1 MKVLVLNSGS
11 SSIKY
16 QLFNMENEH
25 VLMKGVVERIGIEDA
40 FLEYENED
48 GEEFKVESEI
58 PDHSKGIK
66 LVIDSLLD
74 EENGVL
80 DSMDEIAAVGHRV
93 VHGGEK
99 FAHSTLISDE
109 VVEKMEE
116 VSELAPLHNPPNLA
130 GIKVC
135 KEMMPETPQVGVFDT
150 AFHQSMPEEAY
161 MYAIPYEY
169 YEKYG
174 VRRYGFHGTSHK
186 FVAKKAAELMDKDP
200 KDVKVIT
207 CHLGNGASVAAVD
220 GGESVDTSM
229 GLTPLEGLVMGTRSG
244 DIDPAIIPFLMKK
257 EGLEADEVDNILNKK
272 SGLLG
277 VSGVSNDS
285 RDVKEA
291 AKNGNERAE
300 LARKL
305 FNYRVKKYIGSYAA
319 AMGGV
324 DAIVFTAGIGEN
336 AKDVRKDVMEDME
349 FLGIEIDEE
358 ANDVRGETREIST
371 KDSKVK
377 VFTIPTNEELVIA
390 RDTEEIVNN

>member
-336 AKDVRKDVMEDME
+336 AKDVRKDVMENME

>member
-1 MKVLVLNSGS
+1 MKILVLNSGS

-25 VLMKGVVERIGIEDA
+25 VLMKGVVERIGIDGA

-48 GEEFKVESEI
+48 GEEFKVENEI
-58 PDHSKGIK
+58 PDHSKGIE

-109 VVEKMEE
+109 VVDKMEE

-186 FVAKKAAELMDKDP
+186 FVAKKAAELIDKDP

-349 FLGIEIDEE
+349 FLGVEIDEK